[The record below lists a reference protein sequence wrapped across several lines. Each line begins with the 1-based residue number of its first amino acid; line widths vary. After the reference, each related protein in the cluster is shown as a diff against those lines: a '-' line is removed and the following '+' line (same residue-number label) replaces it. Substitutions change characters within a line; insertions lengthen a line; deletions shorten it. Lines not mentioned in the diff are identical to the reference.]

1 MKNDDSG
8 VGFLAALEEII
19 CERIK
24 REHAEGSYVASLVAQ
39 GERRVAQKVG
49 EEAVEMLLAAV
60 SGTKAEQIEE
70 CADLLF
76 HLLVLLQ
83 LKGIRLT
90 DVVAALEQ
98 RHDRR
103 RGSTP

>member
-1 MKNDDSG
+1 MINEDSG
-8 VGFLAALEEII
+8 IRFLCALEDII
-19 CERIK
+19 RERVD
-24 REHAEGSYVASLVAQ
+24 REDTGGSYVASLVAQ
-39 GERRVAQKVG
+39 GEGRVTQKLG

-83 LKGIRLT
+83 VKGIRLGE
-90 DVVAALEQ
+90 VVTALEQ

-103 RGSTP
+103 RG

>member
-1 MKNDDSG
+1 MSNEDSG
-8 VGFLAALEEII
+8 IAFLTALEDII
-19 CERIK
+19 RERAS
-24 REHAEGSYVASLVAQ
+24 REESSGSYVATLVAE
-39 GERRVAQKVG
+39 GERRVAQKLG

-60 SGTKAEQIEE
+60 SGTRAEQIDE

-83 LKGIRLT
+83 VKGIALEE
-90 DVVAALEQ
+90 VVAALEQ

-103 RGSTP
+103 RG